1 MRNLVI
7 EGQSLDWLLASATD
21 AMLIVDGTG
30 QIIVINPSLE
40 SLFGYGKG
48 ELIGQALETLI
59 PARFRRAHIGLR
71 SDYLS
76 QPRPRSMGSGMELF
90 AQRKDGSE
98 FPVEISLSPLNAGE
112 GVPAVL
118 ATIHDISA
126 RKEAEATLLQTRDA
140 LRDLAAHQENIRE
153 DERKRIAREV
163 HDELGGLL
171 SGIRA
176 YISVSVERAVAA
188 GGEPDPLL
196 VDAASLAKD
205 AIEAVRRVI
214 TDLRPSVLDQL
225 GVWAALEWYVDQVAQ
240 RTGMRCTC
248 TIDSIVSNVELDAD
262 RSTMLFR
269 IVQEALTN
277 VVRHANAQS
286 VEVKASMHG
295 ELLQVSI
302 KDDGSGIEASKLL
315 NGESWGVLGMI
326 ERARHFGGELHVN
339 GSTGQGT
346 TLVLQLPRGFSNGG
360 N

>member
-7 EGQSLDWLLASATD
+7 EGLSLELLLMSATD

-30 QIIVINPSLE
+30 LLTVVNPSLE
-40 SLFGYGKG
+40 SLFGYDKG
-48 ELIGQALETLI
+48 ELIGQTLETLI
-59 PARFRRAHIGLR
+59 PARFRPRHSGLR
-71 SDYLS
+71 GDYLS
-76 QPRPRSMGSGMELF
+76 HPRARSMGSGMELF

-98 FPVEISLSPLNAGE
+98 FPVEISLSPLNAAE
-112 GVPAVL
+112 GQTAVL
-118 ATIHDISA
+118 ATIHDISR
-126 RKEAEATLLQTRDA
+126 RKQAEATLLQTRDA

-176 YISVSVERAVAA
+176 YISVSVERAAAA
-188 GGEPDPLL
+188 GAQPDPLL
-196 VDAASLAKD
+196 VDAAALAKD
-205 AIEAVRRVI
+205 AMEAVRRVI

-225 GVWAALEWYVDQVAQ
+225 GVWSALEWYVDQVAQ

-248 TIDSIVSNVELDAD
+248 NIDPVLANMELDAD

-277 VVRHANAQS
+277 VVRHAKAQS
-286 VEVKASMHG
+286 VEVRAHHEG
-295 ELLQVSI
+295 ESLHVTVQ
-302 KDDGSGIEASKLL
+302 DDGAGIEASKLL

-326 ERARHFGGELHVN
+326 ERARHFGGELHVT
-339 GSTGQGT
+339 GSTGKGT
-346 TLVLQLPRGFSNGG
+346 TLVLQLPWGMTDARN
-360 N
+360 